1 MAKIKNP
8 FQNIQIVTHRSN
20 PLTKSVV
27 IAAIV
32 LSIAAV
38 IALGWTQNALEAEIQ
53 QMREEAAFLQQE
65 NAELAESQL
74 DAENIQG
81 VMDIA
86 QEELDLVDPDT
97 ILIQPQ

>member
-1 MAKIKNP
+1 MAKFKNP
-8 FQNIQIVTHRSN
+8 FQNIQIVIHRSN
-20 PLTKSVV
+20 PLTKAVV

-32 LSIAAV
+32 LSMAAV
-38 IALGWTQNALEAEIQ
+38 IALHWTQNALEAEIQ
-53 QMREEAAFLQQE
+53 QMRQEAAELQQE

-74 DAENIQG
+74 DAGNIQG

-97 ILIQPQ
+97 VLIQPK

>member
-8 FQNIQIVTHRSN
+8 FQNIQIVVSRSN

-32 LSIAAV
+32 LSMTAV
-38 IALGWTQNALEAEIQ
+38 IALHWTQNALEAEIH
-53 QMREEAAFLQQE
+53 QMRQEAAALQQE

-74 DAENIQG
+74 DAGNIQG

-97 ILIQPQ
+97 VLIQPK

>member
-1 MAKIKNP
+1 MANIKNP
-8 FQNIQIVTHRSN
+8 FQNIQIVVSRSN

-32 LSIAAV
+32 LSMAAV
-38 IALGWTQNALEAEIQ
+38 IALRWTQNALEAEIQ

-81 VMDIA
+81 VMNIA
-86 QEELDLVDPDT
+86 QEELDMVDPDT
-97 ILIQPQ
+97 VLIQPQ